1 MLCVKICK
9 LSYAKQN
16 NRTMKVL
23 PFTIF
28 VPDDKSV
35 ISEQIE
41 LPYFYQYLHRH
52 DEWQI
57 TWVQRGEGTLIA
69 GNNMHSFH
77 SGDFYL
83 IGANLPHLFK
93 SNPEYFEGDESKS
106 IKACSIYFNPSGILE
121 GLFNLPE
128 LKLASS
134 FLKNHKHGFKIPEQ
148 FNAEIAE
155 KMLNVHRSSGT
166 NLLFNFLSLFEVLL
180 SMDEEVEALCP
191 DVYSTDLSEHE
202 GARLSNII
210 NFIMR
215 NYNNQID
222 LDDVANAAYMT
233 PQAFCRYFKKHT
245 GHTFISFLNE
255 VRIND
260 ACKSLVSGGKPDC
273 ISGVAYKAGFN
284 SVTNF
289 NRVFKSIIGQS
300 PRAYIDAYHNV
311 SRVHSIAG

>member
-1 MLCVKICK
+1 
-9 LSYAKQN
+9 
-16 NRTMKVL
+16 MKVL
-23 PFTIF
+23 PFTLL

-35 ISEQIE
+35 ISEHIE

-69 GNNMHSFH
+69 GNNMHSFRP
-77 SGDFYL
+77 GDLFL

-93 SNPEYFEGDESKS
+93 SNPEYFVGDERKS
-106 IKACSIYFNPSGILE
+106 IRACSVYFNPSGILE

-128 LKLASS
+128 LKTASA
-134 FLKNHKHGFKIPEQ
+134 FLKNNRHGFKVPEKHSKHL
-148 FNAEIAE
+148 AGKILE
-155 KMLNVHRSSGT
+155 VHQATGT
-166 NLLFNFLSLFEVLL
+166 DVLFNFLRLFEVLQ
-180 SMDEEVEALCP
+180 SIAEETEALCP
-191 DVYSTDLSEHE
+191 DFYSSNLSEHE
-202 GARLSNII
+202 GMRLSNII

-222 LDDVANAAYMT
+222 LEDVANAAYMT

-245 GHTFISFLNE
+245 GHTFITFLNE

-260 ACKSLVSGGKPDC
+260 ACKSLVSGDKPDC
-273 ISGVAYKAGFN
+273 ISGIAYKAGFN
-284 SVTNF
+284 SITNF

-300 PRAYIDAYHNV
+300 PRAYIDAYNNV
-311 SRVHSIAG
+311 SRVNRLAV